1 MKYFSIAYQIIACI
15 ALGFIAG
22 YFLDKWSGWTFP
34 VFKVVL
40 SFGSVLLALYIIY
53 KELMNDKK

>member
-1 MKYFSIAYQIIACI
+1 LKYFSIAYQIIACI

-22 YFLDKWSGWTFP
+22 YFLDRFTGWSFP
-34 VFKVVL
+34 VFKVVC
-40 SFGSVLLALYIIY
+40 SFGSVLVALYMIY

>member
-1 MKYFSIAYQIIACI
+1 M

-22 YFLDKWSGWTFP
+22 YFLDRFTGWSFP
-34 VFKVVL
+34 VFKVVC
-40 SFGSVLLALYIIY
+40 SFGSVLVALYMIY

>member
-1 MKYFSIAYQIIACI
+1 MKYISLSYQIIACVV
-15 ALGFIAG
+15 LGFIAG
-22 YFLDKWSGWTFP
+22 YYLDKWTAFSFP
-34 VFKVVL
+34 LFKVVC